1 SLKVGLMVGK
11 VFIKTTCP
19 LCGRECHPSEY
30 RLRED
35 FGEYRLKTSLGG
47 RMGTRTESSM
57 GLLEAIQSSEEAS
70 HVFNWVRKNI
80 IGLFN
85 RLWDLKLATTDDL
98 NPNLR
103 VIVLDAETIRLELE
117 GSKVLKVAD
126 YRRLLFEIEQRGLL
140 NVELKRQNE
149 KLKRELDTLIIEAG

>member
-1 SLKVGLMVGK
+1 MALVGK

-19 LCGRECHPSEY
+19 LCGRECHPGEY

-57 GLLEAIQSSEEAS
+57 GLLDAIQSSEEARQ
-70 HVFNWVRKNI
+70 VFDWVRKNI

-85 RLWDLKLATTDDL
+85 RLWELKLA
-98 NPNLR
+98 
-103 VIVLDAETIRLELE
+103 
-117 GSKVLKVAD
+117 
-126 YRRLLFEIEQRGLL
+126 
-140 NVELKRQNE
+140 
-149 KLKRELDTLIIEAG
+149 

>member
-1 SLKVGLMVGK
+1 LVGK

-19 LCGRECHPSEY
+19 LCGRECHPGEY

-57 GLLEAIQSSEEAS
+57 GLLDAIQSSEEARQ
-70 HVFNWVRKNI
+70 VFDWVRKNI

-85 RLWDLKLATTDDL
+85 RLWELKLAGIDDL
-98 NPNLR
+98 APTLR
-103 VIVLDAETIRLELE
+103 KTTREAEAVQEELE
-117 GSKVLKVAD
+117 GMKVLKAED
-126 YRRLLFEIEQRGLL
+126 YRKLILRLEWDAEINEKLR
-140 NVELKRQNE
+140 RQNE
-149 KLKRELDTLIIEAG
+149 KLKREFDLLVLETG